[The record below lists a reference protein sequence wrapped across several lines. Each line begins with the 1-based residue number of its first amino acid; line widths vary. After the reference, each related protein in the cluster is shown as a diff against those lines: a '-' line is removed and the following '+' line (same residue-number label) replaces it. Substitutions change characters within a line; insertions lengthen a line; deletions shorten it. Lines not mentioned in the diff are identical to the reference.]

1 MFIIYGLLAFAAF
14 IFALWGLGKLYGLI
28 FMNGSKS
35 LESIA
40 AKYEDSDLS
49 KSVLVKKYPEGQVEG
64 HKSVILAVG
73 FALAITTSILAFSYT
88 TKPEIIEVVEMEVI
102 DDVLD
107 IEAPQTEQVKPPPPP
122 PPPPEIQVVEDDEI
136 LEDEPEIEDI
146 EIEEDEI
153 IEVPDVIEEEEAPVE
168 QEIFT
173 IVEDMP
179 KFKGCEN
186 MSGTEATNCT
196 NQEIMTFIQKNFV
209 YPPMALENDIEG
221 KVFVRFVVNPK
232 GEVSDVTVAKGVDAL
247 LDNAAV
253 GIVKKMPNFTPGK
266 QRGKAVP
273 VQYIIPINFKI
284 G

>member
-1 MFIIYGLLAFAAF
+1 MLQLAGILLLIVVGLSVAGYAISYYLLSGGKNTDQILSKYQGSEESKSVFVKKYAEADLSKVRTVLLAFGAIVAF
-14 IFALWGLGKLYGLI
+14 SSSIYALTWRDK
-28 FMNGSKS
+28 
-35 LESIA
+35 
-40 AKYEDSDLS
+40 
-49 KSVLVKKYPEGQVEG
+49 PQQVEEF
-64 HKSVILAVG
+64 V
-73 FALAITTSILAFSYT
+73 
-88 TKPEIIEVVEMEVI
+88 MEAI
-102 DDVLD
+102 DDELE

-153 IEVPDVIEEEEAPVE
+153 IEVPDIIEEEVVVE

-186 MSGTEATNCT
+186 LSGNEATTCT
-196 NQEIMTFIQKNFV
+196 NTEIQKFIAKNIV

-232 GEVSDVTVAKGVDAL
+232 GEVTDVTIAKGADSL
-247 LDNAAV
+247 LDNAALKL
-253 GIVKKMPNFTPGK
+253 VKTMPKFTPGK

>member
-1 MFIIYGLLAFAAF
+1 MLQLAGILLLIVVGLSVAGYAISHYLLSGGKNTDQIVSKYQGSEESKSVFVKKYAEADLSKVRTVLLAFGAIVAF
-14 IFALWGLGKLYGLI
+14 SSSIYALTWRDK
-28 FMNGSKS
+28 
-35 LESIA
+35 
-40 AKYEDSDLS
+40 
-49 KSVLVKKYPEGQVEG
+49 PQQVEEF
-64 HKSVILAVG
+64 V
-73 FALAITTSILAFSYT
+73 
-88 TKPEIIEVVEMEVI
+88 MEAI
-102 DDVLD
+102 DDEVE

-153 IEVPDVIEEEEAPVE
+153 IEVPDIIEEEVVVE

-186 MSGTEATNCT
+186 LSGNEATTCT
-196 NQEIMTFIQKNFV
+196 NTEIQKFIAKNIV

-232 GEVSDVTVAKGVDAL
+232 GEVIDVTIAKGADSL
-247 LDNAAV
+247 LDNAALKL
-253 GIVKKMPNFTPGK
+253 VKTMPKFTPGK

>member
-1 MFIIYGLLAFAAF
+1 MLQLAGILLLIVVGLSVAGYAISYFLLSGGKDTDQIVSKYQGSEESKSVFVKKYAEADLSKVRTVLLAF
-14 IFALWGLGKLYGLI
+14 G
-28 FMNGSKS
+28 
-35 LESIA
+35 
-40 AKYEDSDLS
+40 
-49 KSVLVKKYPEGQVEG
+49 
-64 HKSVILAVG
+64 
-73 FALAITTSILAFSYT
+73 AIVAFSSSIYALT
-88 TKPEIIEVVEMEVI
+88 WKDKPEEVEEFVMETI
-102 DDVLD
+102 DDELA

-153 IEVPDVIEEEEAPVE
+153 VEVPDIIEPEEAPVE

-186 MSGTEATNCT
+186 LTGNEATTCT
-196 NQEIMTFIQKNFV
+196 NTEIQKFIAKNIV

-232 GEVSDVTVAKGVDAL
+232 GEVTDVTIAKGADSL
-247 LDNAAV
+247 LDNAALKL
-253 GIVKKMPNFTPGK
+253 VKTMPNFTPGK

>member
-1 MFIIYGLLAFAAF
+1 MLQLAGILLLIVVGLSVAGYAISHYLLSGGKNTDQIVSKYQGSEESKSVFVKKYAEADLSKVRTVLLAFGTIVAF
-14 IFALWGLGKLYGLI
+14 SSSIYALTWRDK
-28 FMNGSKS
+28 
-35 LESIA
+35 
-40 AKYEDSDLS
+40 
-49 KSVLVKKYPEGQVEG
+49 PQQVEEF
-64 HKSVILAVG
+64 V
-73 FALAITTSILAFSYT
+73 
-88 TKPEIIEVVEMEVI
+88 MEAI
-102 DDVLD
+102 DDELE

-153 IEVPDVIEEEEAPVE
+153 IEVPDIIEEEVVVE

-186 MSGTEATNCT
+186 LSGNEATTCT
-196 NQEIMTFIQKNFV
+196 NTEIQKFIAKNIV

-232 GEVSDVTVAKGVDAL
+232 GEVTDVTIAKGADSL
-247 LDNAAV
+247 LDNAALKL
-253 GIVKKMPNFTPGK
+253 VKTMPKFTPGK

>member
-1 MFIIYGLLAFAAF
+1 MLQLAWILLLIVVGLSVAGYAISYYLLSGGKNTDQIVSKYQGSEESKSVFVKKYAEADLSKVRTVLLAFGAIVAF
-14 IFALWGLGKLYGLI
+14 SSSIYALTWRDK
-28 FMNGSKS
+28 
-35 LESIA
+35 
-40 AKYEDSDLS
+40 
-49 KSVLVKKYPEGQVEG
+49 PQQVEEF
-64 HKSVILAVG
+64 V
-73 FALAITTSILAFSYT
+73 
-88 TKPEIIEVVEMEVI
+88 MEAI
-102 DDVLD
+102 DDELE

-153 IEVPDVIEEEEAPVE
+153 IEVPDIIEEEVVVE

-186 MSGTEATNCT
+186 LSGNEATTCT
-196 NQEIMTFIQKNFV
+196 NTEIQKFIAKNIV

-232 GEVSDVTVAKGVDAL
+232 GEVTDVTIAKGADSL
-247 LDNAAV
+247 LDNAALKL
-253 GIVKKMPNFTPGK
+253 VKTMPKFTPGK

>member
-1 MFIIYGLLAFAAF
+1 MLQLAGILLLIVVGLSVAGYAISHYLLSGGKNTDQIVSKYQGSEESKSVFVKKYAEADLSKVRTVLLAFGAIVAF
-14 IFALWGLGKLYGLI
+14 SSSIYALTWRDK
-28 FMNGSKS
+28 
-35 LESIA
+35 
-40 AKYEDSDLS
+40 
-49 KSVLVKKYPEGQVEG
+49 PQQVEEF
-64 HKSVILAVG
+64 V
-73 FALAITTSILAFSYT
+73 
-88 TKPEIIEVVEMEVI
+88 MEAI
-102 DDVLD
+102 DDELE

-153 IEVPDVIEEEEAPVE
+153 IEVPDIIEEEVVVE

-186 MSGTEATNCT
+186 LSGNEASTCT
-196 NQEIMTFIQKNFV
+196 NTEIQKFIAKNIV

-232 GEVSDVTVAKGVDAL
+232 GEVIDVTIAKGADSL
-247 LDNAAV
+247 LDNAALKL
-253 GIVKKMPNFTPGK
+253 VKTMPKFTPGK

>member
-1 MFIIYGLLAFAAF
+1 MLQLAGILLLIVVGLAVAGYAIAYYLLSGGKSTDQIVSKYQGSEESKSVFVKKYAEADLSKVRTVLLAF
-14 IFALWGLGKLYGLI
+14 G
-28 FMNGSKS
+28 
-35 LESIA
+35 
-40 AKYEDSDLS
+40 
-49 KSVLVKKYPEGQVEG
+49 
-64 HKSVILAVG
+64 
-73 FALAITTSILAFSYT
+73 AIVAFSSSIYALSWAD
-88 TKPEIIEVVEMEVI
+88 KPQIIETLVMETI
-102 DDVLD
+102 DDELE

-153 IEVPDVIEEEEAPVE
+153 IEVPDVIEPEEAPKE

-179 KFKGCEN
+179 KFKGCEGL
-186 MSGTEATNCT
+186 SGNEATNCT
-196 NQEIMTFIQKNFV
+196 NTEIQKFIAKNIV

-221 KVFVRFVVNPK
+221 KVFIRFVVNQK
-232 GEVSDVTVAKGVDAL
+232 GEVTDVSIAKGADSL
-247 LDNAAV
+247 LDNAASKL
-253 GIVKKMPNFTPGK
+253 VKTMPKFTPGK

>member
-1 MFIIYGLLAFAAF
+1 MLQLAGILLLIVVGLSVAGYAISYYLLSGGKNTDQIVSKYQGSEESKSVFVKKYAEADLSKVRTVLLAFGAIVAF
-14 IFALWGLGKLYGLI
+14 SSSIYALTWRDK
-28 FMNGSKS
+28 
-35 LESIA
+35 
-40 AKYEDSDLS
+40 
-49 KSVLVKKYPEGQVEG
+49 PQQVEEF
-64 HKSVILAVG
+64 V
-73 FALAITTSILAFSYT
+73 
-88 TKPEIIEVVEMEVI
+88 MEAI
-102 DDVLD
+102 DDELE

-153 IEVPDVIEEEEAPVE
+153 IEVPDIIEEEVVVE

-186 MSGTEATNCT
+186 LSGNEATTCT
-196 NQEIMTFIQKNFV
+196 NTEIQKFIAKNIV

-232 GEVSDVTVAKGVDAL
+232 GEVIDVTIAKGADSL
-247 LDNAAV
+247 LDNAALKL
-253 GIVKKMPNFTPGK
+253 VKTMPKFTPGK

>member
-1 MFIIYGLLAFAAF
+1 MLQLAGILALIVVGLGAMGYAIAYFLLSGGKNSQQIMSKYEGSAASKSVFVKKYAEADLSKVRTVLLAF
-14 IFALWGLGKLYGLI
+14 G
-28 FMNGSKS
+28 
-35 LESIA
+35 
-40 AKYEDSDLS
+40 
-49 KSVLVKKYPEGQVEG
+49 
-64 HKSVILAVG
+64 
-73 FALAITTSILAFSYT
+73 AIVAFSSSIYALSWRD
-88 TKPEIIEVVEMEVI
+88 KPQKVEALVMETI
-102 DDVLD
+102 DDELE

-153 IEVPDVIEEEEAPVE
+153 IEVPDVIEPEEKPVE

-186 MSGTEATNCT
+186 LKGNEATNCT
-196 NQEIMTFIQKNFV
+196 NTEIQKFIAKNIV

-221 KVFVRFVVNPK
+221 KVFVRFVVYAK
-232 GEVSDVTVAKGVDAL
+232 GDVTDVSIAKGADSM
-247 LDNAAV
+247 LDNAALKL
-253 GIVKKMPNFTPGK
+253 VKTMPKFTPGK

>member
-1 MFIIYGLLAFAAF
+1 MLQLAGILLLIVVGLSVAGYAISHYLLSGGKNTDQIVSKYQGSEESKSVFVKKYAEADLSKVRTVLLAFGAIVAF
-14 IFALWGLGKLYGLI
+14 SSSIYALTWRDK
-28 FMNGSKS
+28 
-35 LESIA
+35 
-40 AKYEDSDLS
+40 
-49 KSVLVKKYPEGQVEG
+49 PQQVEEF
-64 HKSVILAVG
+64 V
-73 FALAITTSILAFSYT
+73 
-88 TKPEIIEVVEMEVI
+88 MEAI
-102 DDVLD
+102 DDELE

-153 IEVPDVIEEEEAPVE
+153 IEVPEIIEEEVVVE

-186 MSGTEATNCT
+186 LSGNEATTCT
-196 NQEIMTFIQKNFV
+196 NTEIQKFIAKNIV

-232 GEVSDVTVAKGVDAL
+232 GEVTDVTIAKGADSL
-247 LDNAAV
+247 LDNAALKL
-253 GIVKKMPNFTPGK
+253 VKTMPNFTPGK

>member
-1 MFIIYGLLAFAAF
+1 MLELAGILALIVIGLGSAGYAIAYFLLSEGKNDKQIMSKYEGSAESKSVFVKKYAEADLSKVRTVLLAF
-14 IFALWGLGKLYGLI
+14 G
-28 FMNGSKS
+28 
-35 LESIA
+35 
-40 AKYEDSDLS
+40 
-49 KSVLVKKYPEGQVEG
+49 
-64 HKSVILAVG
+64 
-73 FALAITTSILAFSYT
+73 AIVAFSSSIYALSWRD
-88 TKPEIIEVVEMEVI
+88 KPQEVQSLVMETI
-102 DDVLD
+102 DDELE

-146 EIEEDEI
+146 EIEEDDI
-153 IEVPDVIEEEEAPVE
+153 IEVPDVIVKEVVVE

-186 MSGTEATNCT
+186 LKGNDATNCT
-196 NQEIMTFIQKNFV
+196 NQEIQKFIAKNIV

-221 KVFVRFVVNPK
+221 KVFIRFVVNAK
-232 GEVSDVTVAKGVDAL
+232 GEVTDVSIAKGADSL
-247 LDNAAV
+247 LDNAALKL
-253 GIVKKMPNFTPGK
+253 VKTMPKFTPGK

>member
-1 MFIIYGLLAFAAF
+1 MLQLAGILLLIVVGLSVAGYAISHYLLSGGKNTDQIVSKYQGSEESKSVFVKKYAEADLSKVRTVLLAFGAIVAF
-14 IFALWGLGKLYGLI
+14 SSSIYALTWRDK
-28 FMNGSKS
+28 
-35 LESIA
+35 
-40 AKYEDSDLS
+40 
-49 KSVLVKKYPEGQVEG
+49 PQQVEEF
-64 HKSVILAVG
+64 V
-73 FALAITTSILAFSYT
+73 
-88 TKPEIIEVVEMEVI
+88 MEAI
-102 DDVLD
+102 DDELE

-153 IEVPDVIEEEEAPVE
+153 IEVPDIIEEEVVVE

-186 MSGTEATNCT
+186 LSGNEATTCT
-196 NQEIMTFIQKNFV
+196 NTEIQKFIAKNIV

-232 GEVSDVTVAKGVDAL
+232 GEVIDVTIAKGADSL
-247 LDNAAV
+247 LDNAALKL
-253 GIVKKMPNFTPGK
+253 VKTMPKFTPGK

>member
-1 MFIIYGLLAFAAF
+1 MLQLAGILLLIVVGLSLAGYAISYYLLSGGKNTDQIVSKYQGSEESKSVFVKKYAEADLSKVRTVLLAFGAIVAF
-14 IFALWGLGKLYGLI
+14 SSSIYALTWR
-28 FMNGSKS
+28 
-35 LESIA
+35 
-40 AKYEDSDLS
+40 DR
-49 KSVLVKKYPEGQVEG
+49 PQQVEEF
-64 HKSVILAVG
+64 V
-73 FALAITTSILAFSYT
+73 
-88 TKPEIIEVVEMEVI
+88 MEAI
-102 DDVLD
+102 DDELE

-153 IEVPDVIEEEEAPVE
+153 IEVPDIIEEEVVVE

-186 MSGTEATNCT
+186 LSGNEATTCT
-196 NQEIMTFIQKNFV
+196 NTEIQKFIAKNIV

-232 GEVSDVTVAKGVDAL
+232 GEVTDVTIAKGADSL
-247 LDNAAV
+247 LDNAALKL
-253 GIVKKMPNFTPGK
+253 VKTMPKFTPGK

>member
-1 MFIIYGLLAFAAF
+1 MIVIIGLISFAAF
-14 IFALWGLGKLYGLI
+14 IGFLVLLGKLYGHF
-28 FMNGSKS
+28 FMAQTKS
-35 LESIA
+35 LQQIA
-40 AKYEDSDLS
+40 DQYKGSDLAS
-49 KSVLVKKYPEGQVEG
+49 SILIKKYPEAQISSHKKIILGIGFMLAFGTSIRAFTYRDKPQQVEEF
-64 HKSVILAVG
+64 V
-73 FALAITTSILAFSYT
+73 
-88 TKPEIIEVVEMEVI
+88 METI
-102 DDVLD
+102 DDELA

-153 IEVPDVIEEEEAPVE
+153 VEVPEIIEPEEAPVE

-186 MSGTEATNCT
+186 LTGNEATTCT
-196 NQEIMTFIQKNFV
+196 NTEIQKFIAKNIV

-232 GEVSDVTVAKGVDAL
+232 GEVTDVTIAKGADSL
-247 LDNAAV
+247 LDNAALKL
-253 GIVKKMPNFTPGK
+253 VKTMPNFTPGK

>member
-1 MFIIYGLLAFAAF
+1 MLELAGILALIVVSLGAAGYAIAYYMLSGGKNDKQIMSKYEGSSESKSVFVKKYAEADLSKVRTVLLAF
-14 IFALWGLGKLYGLI
+14 G
-28 FMNGSKS
+28 
-35 LESIA
+35 
-40 AKYEDSDLS
+40 
-49 KSVLVKKYPEGQVEG
+49 
-64 HKSVILAVG
+64 
-73 FALAITTSILAFSYT
+73 AIVAFSSSIYALSWED
-88 TKPEIIEVVEMEVI
+88 KPQKVDSLVMETV
-102 DDVLD
+102 DDELE

-136 LEDEPEIEDI
+136 LEDEPEIKTV
-146 EIEEDEI
+146 EIEEDDI
-153 IEVPDVIEEEEAPVE
+153 IEVPTIISPEEKPKE

-186 MSGTEATNCT
+186 LKGNDATNCT
-196 NQEIMTFIQKNFV
+196 NQEIQKFIAKNIV

-221 KVFVRFVVNPK
+221 KVFIRFVV
-232 GEVSDVTVAKGVDAL
+232 DAKGDVIDVSIAKGADSL
-247 LDNAAV
+247 LDNAALKL
-253 GIVKKMPNFTPGK
+253 VKTMPKFTPGK

>member
-1 MFIIYGLLAFAAF
+1 MLELAGILALIVIGLGSAGYAIAYFLLSEGKNDKQIMSKYEGSAESKSVFVKKYAEADLSKVRTVLLAF
-14 IFALWGLGKLYGLI
+14 G
-28 FMNGSKS
+28 
-35 LESIA
+35 
-40 AKYEDSDLS
+40 
-49 KSVLVKKYPEGQVEG
+49 
-64 HKSVILAVG
+64 
-73 FALAITTSILAFSYT
+73 AIVAFSSSIYALSWRD
-88 TKPEIIEVVEMEVI
+88 KPQEVQSLVMETI
-102 DDVLD
+102 DDELE

-146 EIEEDEI
+146 EIEEDDI
-153 IEVPDVIEEEEAPVE
+153 IEVPDVIVKEVVVE

-186 MSGTEATNCT
+186 LKGNDATNCT
-196 NQEIMTFIQKNFV
+196 NQEIQKFIAKNIV

-221 KVFVRFVVNPK
+221 KVFIRFVVNAK
-232 GEVSDVTVAKGVDAL
+232 GEVTDVSIAKGADSL
-247 LDNAAV
+247 LDNAALKL
-253 GIVKKMPNFTPGK
+253 VKTMPNFTPGK

>member
-1 MFIIYGLLAFAAF
+1 MLELAGILALIVIGLGSAGYAIAYFLLSEGKNDKQIMSKYEGSAESKSVFVKKYAEADLSKVRTVLLAF
-14 IFALWGLGKLYGLI
+14 G
-28 FMNGSKS
+28 
-35 LESIA
+35 
-40 AKYEDSDLS
+40 
-49 KSVLVKKYPEGQVEG
+49 
-64 HKSVILAVG
+64 
-73 FALAITTSILAFSYT
+73 AIVAFSSSIYALSWRD
-88 TKPEIIEVVEMEVI
+88 KPQEVQSLVMETI
-102 DDVLD
+102 DDELE

-146 EIEEDEI
+146 EIEENDI
-153 IEVPDVIEEEEAPVE
+153 IEVPDVIVKEVVVE

-186 MSGTEATNCT
+186 LKGNDATNCT
-196 NQEIMTFIQKNFV
+196 NQEIQKFIAKNIV

-221 KVFVRFVVNPK
+221 KVFIRFVVNAK
-232 GEVSDVTVAKGVDAL
+232 GEVTDVSIAKGADSL
-247 LDNAAV
+247 LDNAALKL
-253 GIVKKMPNFTPGK
+253 VKTMPKFTPGK

>member
-1 MFIIYGLLAFAAF
+1 MLQLAGILLLIVVGLSVAGYAISYYLLSGGKNTDQIVSKYQGSEESKSVFVKKYAEADLSKVRTVLLAFGAIVAF
-14 IFALWGLGKLYGLI
+14 SSSIYALTWRDK
-28 FMNGSKS
+28 
-35 LESIA
+35 
-40 AKYEDSDLS
+40 
-49 KSVLVKKYPEGQVEG
+49 PQQVEEF
-64 HKSVILAVG
+64 V
-73 FALAITTSILAFSYT
+73 
-88 TKPEIIEVVEMEVI
+88 MEAI
-102 DDVLD
+102 DDELE

-153 IEVPDVIEEEEAPVE
+153 IEVPDIIEEEVVVE

-186 MSGTEATNCT
+186 LSGNEATTCT
-196 NQEIMTFIQKNFV
+196 NTEIQKFIAKNIV

-232 GEVSDVTVAKGVDAL
+232 GEVTDVTIAKGADSL
-247 LDNAAV
+247 LDNAALKL
-253 GIVKKMPNFTPGK
+253 VKTMPKFTPGK

>member
-1 MFIIYGLLAFAAF
+1 MLQLAGILLLIVVGLSVAGYAISYYLLSGGKNTDQILSKYQGSEESKSVFVKKYAEADLSKVRTVLLAFGAIVAF
-14 IFALWGLGKLYGLI
+14 SSSIYALTWRDK
-28 FMNGSKS
+28 
-35 LESIA
+35 
-40 AKYEDSDLS
+40 
-49 KSVLVKKYPEGQVEG
+49 PQQVEEF
-64 HKSVILAVG
+64 V
-73 FALAITTSILAFSYT
+73 
-88 TKPEIIEVVEMEVI
+88 MEAI
-102 DDVLD
+102 DDELE

-153 IEVPDVIEEEEAPVE
+153 IEVPDIIEEEVVVE

-186 MSGTEATNCT
+186 LSGNEATTCT
-196 NQEIMTFIQKNFV
+196 NTEIQKFIAKNIV

-232 GEVSDVTVAKGVDAL
+232 GEVIDVTIAKGADSL
-247 LDNAAV
+247 LDNAALKL
-253 GIVKKMPNFTPGK
+253 VKTMPKFTPGK

>member
-1 MFIIYGLLAFAAF
+1 MLELAGILALIVIGLGSAGYAIAYFLLSEGKNDKQIMSKYEGSAESKSVFVKKYAEADLSKVRTVLLAF
-14 IFALWGLGKLYGLI
+14 G
-28 FMNGSKS
+28 
-35 LESIA
+35 
-40 AKYEDSDLS
+40 
-49 KSVLVKKYPEGQVEG
+49 
-64 HKSVILAVG
+64 
-73 FALAITTSILAFSYT
+73 AIVAFSSSIYALSWRDN
-88 TKPEIIEVVEMEVI
+88 PQEVASLVMETV
-102 DDVLD
+102 DDELE

-146 EIEEDEI
+146 EIEEDDI
-153 IEVPDVIEEEEAPVE
+153 IEVPDVIVKEVVVE

-186 MSGTEATNCT
+186 LKGNDATNCT
-196 NQEIMTFIQKNFV
+196 NQEIQKFIAKNIV

-221 KVFVRFVVNPK
+221 KVFIRFVVNAK
-232 GEVSDVTVAKGVDAL
+232 GEVTDVSIAKGADSL
-247 LDNAAV
+247 LDNAALKL
-253 GIVKKMPNFTPGK
+253 VKTMPKFTPGK

>member
-1 MFIIYGLLAFAAF
+1 MLQLAGILLLIVVGLSVAGYAISHYLLSGGKNTDQIVSKYQGSEESKSVFVKKYAEADLSKVRTVLLAFGAIVAF
-14 IFALWGLGKLYGLI
+14 SSSIYALTWRDK
-28 FMNGSKS
+28 
-35 LESIA
+35 
-40 AKYEDSDLS
+40 
-49 KSVLVKKYPEGQVEG
+49 PQQVEEF
-64 HKSVILAVG
+64 V
-73 FALAITTSILAFSYT
+73 
-88 TKPEIIEVVEMEVI
+88 MEAI
-102 DDVLD
+102 DDELE

-153 IEVPDVIEEEEAPVE
+153 IEVPDIIEEEVVVE

-186 MSGTEATNCT
+186 LSGNEATTCT
-196 NQEIMTFIQKNFV
+196 NTEIQKFIAKNIV

-232 GEVSDVTVAKGVDAL
+232 GEVTDVTIAKGADSL
-247 LDNAAV
+247 LDNAALKL
-253 GIVKKMPNFTPGK
+253 VKTMPKFTPGK

>member
-1 MFIIYGLLAFAAF
+1 MLELAGILALIVVSLGAAGYAIAYYMLSGGKNDKQIMSKYEGSSESKSVFVKKYAEADLSKVRTVLLAF
-14 IFALWGLGKLYGLI
+14 G
-28 FMNGSKS
+28 
-35 LESIA
+35 
-40 AKYEDSDLS
+40 
-49 KSVLVKKYPEGQVEG
+49 
-64 HKSVILAVG
+64 
-73 FALAITTSILAFSYT
+73 AIVAFSSSIYALSWED
-88 TKPEIIEVVEMEVI
+88 KPQKVDTLVMETV
-102 DDVLD
+102 DDELE

-136 LEDEPEIEDI
+136 LEDEPEIKTV
-146 EIEEDEI
+146 EIEEDDI
-153 IEVPDVIEEEEAPVE
+153 IEVPTIISPEEKPKE

-186 MSGTEATNCT
+186 LKGNDATNCT
-196 NQEIMTFIQKNFV
+196 NQEIQKFIAKNIV

-221 KVFVRFVVNPK
+221 KVFIRFVV
-232 GEVSDVTVAKGVDAL
+232 DAKGDVIDVSIAKGADSL
-247 LDNAAV
+247 LDNAALKL
-253 GIVKKMPNFTPGK
+253 VKTMPKFTPGK

>member
-1 MFIIYGLLAFAAF
+1 MLQLAGILLLIVVGLSVAGYVISHYLLSGGKNTDQIVSKYQGSEESKSVFVKKYAEADLSKVRTVLLAFGAIVAF
-14 IFALWGLGKLYGLI
+14 SSSIYALTWRDK
-28 FMNGSKS
+28 
-35 LESIA
+35 
-40 AKYEDSDLS
+40 
-49 KSVLVKKYPEGQVEG
+49 PQQVEEF
-64 HKSVILAVG
+64 V
-73 FALAITTSILAFSYT
+73 
-88 TKPEIIEVVEMEVI
+88 MEAI
-102 DDVLD
+102 DDELE

-153 IEVPDVIEEEEAPVE
+153 VEVPDIIEEEVVVE

-186 MSGTEATNCT
+186 LSGNEATTCT
-196 NQEIMTFIQKNFV
+196 NTEIQKFIAKNIV

-232 GEVSDVTVAKGVDAL
+232 GEVTDVTIAKGADSL
-247 LDNAAV
+247 LDNAALKL
-253 GIVKKMPNFTPGK
+253 VKTMPKFTPGK

>member
-1 MFIIYGLLAFAAF
+1 M
-14 IFALWGLGKLYGLI
+14 
-28 FMNGSKS
+28 
-35 LESIA
+35 
-40 AKYEDSDLS
+40 
-49 KSVLVKKYPEGQVEG
+49 
-64 HKSVILAVG
+64 
-73 FALAITTSILAFSYT
+73 
-88 TKPEIIEVVEMEVI
+88 
-102 DDVLD
+102 
-107 IEAPQTEQVKPPPPP
+107 
-122 PPPPEIQVVEDDEI
+122 VEDDEI

-153 IEVPDVIEEEEAPVE
+153 IEVPDIIEEEVVVE

-186 MSGTEATNCT
+186 LSGNEATTCT
-196 NQEIMTFIQKNFV
+196 NTEIQKFIAKNIV

-232 GEVSDVTVAKGVDAL
+232 GEVTDVTIAKGADSL
-247 LDNAAV
+247 LDNAALKL
-253 GIVKKMPNFTPGK
+253 VKTMPKFTPGK